1 MAKMRVYELARDLG
15 VDSKQVVDYLASLG
29 HDVKNH
35 MSMIEGD
42 SIVRVRSK
50 FAPRETD
57 PAKTTPGDQTRP
69 STTGAKS
76 VAASGSAAPAA
87 ASPDRPTAAAP
98 PKRQDSHIGARSASG
113 PSQSGGQRRGHRG
126 RRTRHRGQQRGQRPS
141 PLSARQ
147 APVEPGS
154 KGKLELP
161 DTIAIRTFAGKVGV
175 QATAIVKY
183 LFSQG
188 KMATVNED
196 LDFETAAAIAERLGF
211 TVVRPE
217 DPLAAIVVDEDD
229 PPEKLRP
236 VPPVVTIMGHVDHGK
251 TTLLDAIRKA
261 RVAEGEAGGI
271 TQHIGAYQ
279 VKWGESAITF
289 LDTPGHEAF
298 TAMRS
303 RGASVTDI
311 AILVVAADDGVMPQT
326 VEAINHA
333 KAADVP
339 IIVALNKVDKPD
351 ANPDRVKQQLVEHGL
366 VPEDWGGDTVLVPV
380 SALKGEGIDDL
391 LEMILLVA
399 ELREL
404 KANPDRRARGV
415 VIEAELDRG
424 RGPVATVLVQ
434 KGTLR
439 AGDVIV
445 VGRAA
450 GRVRAMLDDQGRQ
463 VDEAGPATPV
473 EVLGLDEVPEAGDEL
488 IAVEDER
495 DARELAARLREQVR
509 EQEIQRPTRAN
520 LEDLFRQVQE
530 GQMKELPIILKGDV
544 QGSVEALRES
554 LLKLSNEEVRVNV
567 IHAAVGGITKTDVDL
582 ASAANAI
589 IIGFNVRPDTTA
601 RKAAEQEQVDM
612 RMYRVIY
619 EAIEEVEKALQGMLD
634 PEYEEVVLGRAE
646 VRALFKVPNVGTIA
660 GSYVTDGKIVRGA
673 QVRVIR
679 DGVVVHEG
687 EMSSLKRFKDDVR
700 EVAQGYECG
709 IGVERFND
717 LKEGDVLEAFRM
729 EEVAR

>member
-15 VDSKQVVDYLASLG
+15 VDSKQVLDYLHSLG

-35 MSMIEGD
+35 MSVIDGE
-42 SIVRVRSK
+42 SVARVRGK
-50 FAPRETD
+50 FAPKQGG
-57 PAKTTPGDQTRP
+57 AQTA
-69 STTGAKS
+69 SQAQGAS
-76 VAASGSAAPAA
+76 RS
-87 ASPDRPTAAAP
+87 
-98 PKRQDSHIGARSASG
+98 GARQSKSAQG
-113 PSQSGGQRRGHRG
+113 AARGGNAGQGGGQRRGQRG
-126 RRTRHRGQQRGQRPS
+126 RRQHGRGGQRGQRQS
-141 PLSARQ
+141 PLAARQ
-147 APVEPGS
+147 APAEPGS

-161 DTIAIRTFAGKVGV
+161 ETIAVRTLAGKIGV

-188 KMATVNED
+188 KMATVNDD
-196 LDFETAAAIAERLGF
+196 LDFETAAAMAERLGY

-217 DPLAAIVVDEDD
+217 DPLAALIVDEED
-229 PPEKLRP
+229 PPEKLQP

-261 RVAEGEAGGI
+261 RVAAGEAGGI

-279 VKWGESAITF
+279 VKWGDSAITF

-326 VEAINHA
+326 VEAISHA
-333 KAADVP
+333 RAADVP

-351 ANPDRVKQQLVEHGL
+351 ANADRVKQQLAEHNL
-366 VPEDWGGDTVLVPV
+366 VPEEWGGDTVVVPV
-380 SALKGEGIDDL
+380 SALKGEGIDEL

-404 KANPDRRARGV
+404 KANPDRKARGT
-415 VIEAELDRG
+415 VIEAQLDRG

-439 AGDVIV
+439 TGDAIV
-445 VGRAA
+445 VGTAA
-450 GRVRAMLDDQGRQ
+450 GRVRAMMDDQGRQ
-463 VDEAGPATPV
+463 VDEATPAMPV
-473 EVLGLDEVPEAGDEL
+473 EVLGLDEVPQAGDEL

-495 DARELAARLREQVR
+495 AARELAARLREQNR
-509 EQEIQRPTRAN
+509 EEEFTRQRKTS

-530 GQMKELPIILKGDV
+530 GERKELPIILKGDV

-554 LLKLSNEEVRVNV
+554 LLKLSNDEVEVKV
-567 IHAAVGGITKTDVDL
+567 IHGAVGGITKSDVDL
-582 ASAANAI
+582 AATANAV
-589 IIGFNVRPDTTA
+589 IIGFNVRPDSMA
-601 RKAAEQEQVDM
+601 RKAAEQEQVEM

-619 EAIEEVEKALQGMLD
+619 EAIEDVEKALQGMLE

-646 VRALFKVPNVGTIA
+646 VRALFKVPNVGTVA
-660 GSYVTDGKIVRGA
+660 GAYVTEGKIVRGA
-673 QVRVIR
+673 QIRVIR
-679 DGVVVHEG
+679 DGVVVYEG
-687 EMSSLKRFKDDVR
+687 DMSSLRRFKDDVR

-709 IGVERFND
+709 IGIEKFND

>member
-15 VDSKQVVDYLASLG
+15 VDSKQVVDYLNSLG
-29 HDVKNH
+29 HDVRNH
-35 MSMIEGD
+35 MSVIEGD
-42 SIVRVRSK
+42 SIARVRSK
-50 FAPRETD
+50 FAPKPKSTST
-57 PAKTTPGDQTRP
+57 PAGQSSAPQAPASRGGT
-69 STTGAKS
+69 
-76 VAASGSAAPAA
+76 AASRPAA
-87 ASPDRPTAAAP
+87 RTGGGGHQA
-98 PKRQDSHIGARSASG
+98 GAGGSG
-113 PSQSGGQRRGHRG
+113 RGGGGRSGGGGRRGQRG
-126 RRTRHRGQQRGQRPS
+126 RRGHRGQQRGQRPS
-141 PLSARQ
+141 PLGPRQ

-161 DTIAIRTFAGKVGV
+161 ETIAIRNFAGKVGV

-183 LFSQG
+183 LFGQG
-188 KMATVNED
+188 QMVTVNDD
-196 LDFETAAAIAERLGF
+196 LDYETAAAIAERLGF

-217 DPLAAIVVDEDD
+217 DPLAAMVADEED
-229 PPEKLRP
+229 PPESLQP

-279 VKWGESAITF
+279 VKWGDSAITF

-326 VEAINHA
+326 VEAISHA

-339 IIVALNKVDKPD
+339 IIVAMNKVDKPD

-366 VPEDWGGDTVLVPV
+366 VPEDWGGETVVVPV

-404 KANPDRRARGV
+404 KANPDRPARGT

-439 AGDVIV
+439 TGDIIV
-445 VGRAA
+445 VGQAA
-450 GRVRAMLDDQGRQ
+450 GRVRAMLDDQGRP
-463 VDEAGPATPV
+463 VDEAKPATPV
-473 EVLGLDEVPEAGDEL
+473 EVLGLDEVPAAGDEL

-495 DARELAARLREQVR
+495 AARELAARLKEQAREEDIR
-509 EQEIQRPTRAN
+509 RTPKAS

-530 GQMKELPIILKGDV
+530 GERKELPIILKGDV

-554 LLKLSNEEVRVNV
+554 LLKLSNEEVSVNV
-567 IHAAVGGITKTDVDL
+567 IHAAVGGITESDVNL
-582 ASAANAI
+582 ASTADAI
-589 IIGFNVRPDTTA
+589 IIGFNVRPDTSA
-601 RKAAEQEQVDM
+601 RRAAEREQVDM

-619 EAIEEVEKALQGMLD
+619 EAIDEVEKAMVGLLD

-660 GSYVTDGKIVRGA
+660 GAYVTDGKIIRGA

-709 IGVERFND
+709 IGVEKFND

>member
-1 MAKMRVYELARDLG
+1 MPE
-15 VDSKQVVDYLASLG
+15 
-29 HDVKNH
+29 
-35 MSMIEGD
+35 
-42 SIVRVRSK
+42 
-50 FAPRETD
+50 
-57 PAKTTPGDQTRP
+57 
-69 STTGAKS
+69 
-76 VAASGSAAPAA
+76 
-87 ASPDRPTAAAP
+87 
-98 PKRQDSHIGARSASG
+98 
-113 PSQSGGQRRGHRG
+113 
-126 RRTRHRGQQRGQRPS
+126 
-141 PLSARQ
+141 
-147 APVEPGS
+147 
-154 KGKLELP
+154 
-161 DTIAIRTFAGKVGV
+161 TIAIRNFAGKVGV

-183 LFSQG
+183 LFGQG
-188 KMATVNED
+188 QMVTVNDD
-196 LDFETAAAIAERLGF
+196 LDYETAAAIAERLGF

-217 DPLAAIVVDEDD
+217 DPLAAMVADEED
-229 PPEKLRP
+229 PPESLQP

-261 RVAEGEAGGI
+261 QVAEGEAGGI

-279 VKWGESAITF
+279 VKWGDSAITF

-326 VEAINHA
+326 VEAISHA

-339 IIVALNKVDKPD
+339 IIVAMNKVDKPD

-366 VPEDWGGDTVLVPV
+366 VPEDWGGETVVVPV

-404 KANPDRRARGV
+404 KANPDRPARGT

-439 AGDVIV
+439 TGDIIV
-445 VGRAA
+445 VGQAA
-450 GRVRAMLDDQGRQ
+450 GRVRAMLDDQGRP
-463 VDEAGPATPV
+463 VDDAKPATPV
-473 EVLGLDEVPEAGDEL
+473 EVLGLDEVPAAGDEL

-495 DARELAARLREQVR
+495 AARELAARLKEQAREEDIR
-509 EQEIQRPTRAN
+509 RTPKAS

-530 GQMKELPIILKGDV
+530 GERKELPIILKGDV

-554 LLKLSNEEVRVNV
+554 LLKLSNEEVSVNV
-567 IHAAVGGITKTDVDL
+567 IHAAVGGITESDVNL
-582 ASAANAI
+582 ASTADAI
-589 IIGFNVRPDTTA
+589 IIGFNVRPDTSA
-601 RKAAEQEQVDM
+601 RRAAEREQVDM

-619 EAIEEVEKALQGMLD
+619 EAIDEVEKAMVGLLD

-660 GSYVTDGKIVRGA
+660 GAYVTDGKIIRGA

-709 IGVERFND
+709 IGVEKFND

>member
-1 MAKMRVYELARDLG
+1 MPE
-15 VDSKQVVDYLASLG
+15 
-29 HDVKNH
+29 
-35 MSMIEGD
+35 
-42 SIVRVRSK
+42 
-50 FAPRETD
+50 
-57 PAKTTPGDQTRP
+57 
-69 STTGAKS
+69 
-76 VAASGSAAPAA
+76 
-87 ASPDRPTAAAP
+87 
-98 PKRQDSHIGARSASG
+98 
-113 PSQSGGQRRGHRG
+113 
-126 RRTRHRGQQRGQRPS
+126 
-141 PLSARQ
+141 
-147 APVEPGS
+147 
-154 KGKLELP
+154 
-161 DTIAIRTFAGKVGV
+161 TIAIRNFAGKVGV

-183 LFSQG
+183 LFGQG
-188 KMATVNED
+188 QMVTVNDD
-196 LDFETAAAIAERLGF
+196 LDYETAAAIAERLGF

-217 DPLAAIVVDEDD
+217 DPLAAMVADEED
-229 PPEKLRP
+229 PPESLQP

-261 RVAEGEAGGI
+261 QVAEGEAGGI

-279 VKWGESAITF
+279 VKWGDSAITF

-326 VEAINHA
+326 VEAISHA

-339 IIVALNKVDKPD
+339 IIVAMNKVDKPD

-366 VPEDWGGDTVLVPV
+366 VPEDWGGETVVVPV

-404 KANPDRRARGV
+404 KANPDRPARGT

-439 AGDVIV
+439 TGDIIV
-445 VGRAA
+445 VGQAA
-450 GRVRAMLDDQGRQ
+450 GRVRAMLDDQGRP
-463 VDEAGPATPV
+463 VDEAKPATPV
-473 EVLGLDEVPEAGDEL
+473 EVLGLDEVPAAGDEL

-495 DARELAARLREQVR
+495 AARELAARLKEQAREEDIR
-509 EQEIQRPTRAN
+509 RTPKAS

-530 GQMKELPIILKGDV
+530 GERKELPIILKGDV

-554 LLKLSNEEVRVNV
+554 LLKLSNEEVSVNV
-567 IHAAVGGITKTDVDL
+567 IHAAVGGITESDVNL
-582 ASAANAI
+582 ASTADAI
-589 IIGFNVRPDTTA
+589 IIGFNVRPDTSA
-601 RKAAEQEQVDM
+601 RRAAEREQVDM

-619 EAIEEVEKALQGMLD
+619 EAIDEVEKAMVGLLD

-660 GSYVTDGKIVRGA
+660 GAYVTDGKIIRGA

-709 IGVERFND
+709 IGVEKFND